1 MDQKR
6 IQKRWG
12 ELSSQYMAR
21 NYTEAK
27 FSSEIEDR
35 LEVVMLRVVQ
45 GLSHARTHRLFPAA
59 DMAAAQGALL
69 DISEAFEVLKNL
81 GAKLYL
87 QNDNLKAEMEMLER
101 QMGEGEGKP

>member
-12 ELSSQYMAR
+12 DLSSQYMAR
-21 NYTEAK
+21 SYTRAK
-27 FSSEIEDR
+27 FCDEIEDR
-35 LEVVMLRVVQ
+35 VEVVMLRVLQ
-45 GLSHARTHRLFPAA
+45 GLSHAREHRLFPAA
-59 DMAAAQGALL
+59 DMAAAQEALL
-69 DISEAFEVLKNL
+69 DISEAYEVLKNL

-101 QMGEGEGKP
+101 QMEREEGEP